1 MSNGLPR
8 QSIGW
13 KKSFILAWDAKRM
26 KICGKALGVSWWN
39 RVPRKVLRPK
49 PSGPAPLG
57 FWPWDLLRHNIHHD
71 TSSAFS
77 NNVPVLHSFIRL
89 IKIGPYLTETV
100 FTPTPKSL
108 HLNVRYLSIFFMS
121 MRASLLYSL
130 ILRYSL
136 VSADC
141 KLNFRFI
148 PGQTN
153 KSSDNGESSKHKLF
167 RLVVQ
172 SVSIYAIG
180 WRQSLQPT
188 RQSWT
193 RFLSRYCG
201 NFSFSARVRCFEVTH
216 IVVSI

>member
-1 MSNGLPR
+1 
-8 QSIGW
+8 
-13 KKSFILAWDAKRM
+13 
-26 KICGKALGVSWWN
+26 
-39 RVPRKVLRPK
+39 
-49 PSGPAPLG
+49 
-57 FWPWDLLRHNIHHD
+57 
-71 TSSAFS
+71 
-77 NNVPVLHSFIRL
+77 
-89 IKIGPYLTETV
+89 
-100 FTPTPKSL
+100 
-108 HLNVRYLSIFFMS
+108 MS

-216 IVVSI
+216 IVVSIQCPERTLVVFLAQLSTVFSRVNILDLTERRFLVSHSFLRYISTGAWNVPS